1 MSSVVQENVKRI
13 ILNFITLILCFLG
26 NAQTSVKSFYFES
39 SFSIPTEYSQKQLE
53 LFKQKLDK
61 KEIIIDK
68 VYAFTDSAG
77 SIRYNDS
84 LAKRRLEYV
93 VYALDLKNS
102 NTIPKVAQGL
112 NRIDYTHTVLNW
124 RRVDVYYQEIVTPE
138 EQEQQMDSLD
148 TKYSASRP
156 QLIDTKHQDIYE
168 SADNSTPYILNVE
181 FFEGTANLEKKSH
194 KEIQHLADF
203 LTKNGSVNIVIRGHV
218 CCGKNMRISKK
229 RAKSVYQELVH
240 LGISKKRLSYIG
252 MSNSEPI
259 VTPELNDRDRQRNRR
274 VDVQFI
280 GL

>member
-1 MSSVVQENVKRI
+1 MKGITV
-13 ILNFITLILCFLG
+13 NFITLILCFWG

-53 LFKQKLDK
+53 LFKLKLDNK
-61 KEIIIDK
+61 DIVIEK

-93 VYALDLKNS
+93 VNALDLNNS
-102 NTIPKVAQGL
+102 NTIQKVAQGL
-112 NRIDYTHTVLNW
+112 NRIDYTHTILNW
-124 RRVDVYYQEIVTPE
+124 RRVDVYYQENVSP
-138 EQEQQMDSLD
+138 QEQVQQIDSLD
-148 TKYSASRP
+148 LNHTASRP
-156 QLIDTKHQDIYE
+156 TLLDTNNHAIYG
-168 SADNSTPYILNVE
+168 SADKTKPYILNVE
-181 FFEGTANLEKKSH
+181 FFEGTANLEKKSF

-203 LTKNGSVNIVIRGHV
+203 LTRNGSVNIVIRGHV

-229 RAKSVYQELVH
+229 RAKAVYKELVH
-240 LGISKKRLSYIG
+240 LGISKNRLSYIG

-274 VDVQFI
+274 VDVQFS